1 MRKRIERDTDKQIR
15 KKCMYQRQVKNHFPP
30 LPVSRHVGIIFFK
43 KLHCQPSSEE
53 SFRYME
59 EAAGWHKP
67 EDRGRQRGDHLVQS
81 RAKQQVN
88 QKGLL
93 CVCMCVCGCSIYHEK
108 LHEDKYKQGEFFPSF
123 WESRARMRDEQPV
136 LTFTTSL

>member
-1 MRKRIERDTDKQIR
+1 MH
-15 KKCMYQRQVKNHFPP
+15 QRQVKNHFPP
-30 LPVSRHVGIIFFK
+30 LPVFRHVGINFFK

-67 EDRGRQRGDHLVQS
+67 EDRGRQRGNNLVQS

-93 CVCMCVCGCSIYHEK
+93 FVSVCGFSIYHEK
-108 LHEDKYKQGEFFPSF
+108 LHEDNLLPWFVDPNTSKGNVSPSS
-123 WESRARMRDEQPV
+123 WESRARIRDEQPV

>member
-1 MRKRIERDTDKQIR
+1 MH
-15 KKCMYQRQVKNHFPP
+15 QRQVKNHFPP
-30 LPVSRHVGIIFFK
+30 LPVFRNVGINFLK
-43 KLHCQPSSEE
+43 KLHCQPSSDE

-67 EDRGRQRGDHLVQS
+67 EERGRQRGNNLVQS

-93 CVCMCVCGCSIYHEK
+93 FVCVCVCVCVCGFSIYHEK
-108 LHEDKYKQGEFFPSF
+108 LHEDNLFPWFVDRNASKGNVSPIS
-123 WESRARMRDEQPV
+123 WESRARMRNEQPV